1 MVHLITR
8 LLLLLV
14 LSALSL
20 SNAKVYAI
28 VDGEEVNDNDMM
40 FLKQVMP
47 NANFDSLP
55 KEMQSKAVD
64 QAIERKLLTKEAKK
78 EKLEDTNEYKEA
90 LDNFKDTMILELWM
104 RKQLD
109 KVKLLDSDIKKFYNE
124 NKQQMIVP
132 ETAKARH
139 ILVETRKE
147 AEDIIKELNKSKDK
161 IEDRFIELAKTKSKD
176 PSSNNGGDLGSFT
189 KEDMVPEFANAAFAL
204 KDNNYTKQPVK
215 TNYGY
220 HVIYLKSKKPKSTVS
235 YEEAKPKIEQELKL
249 IKFRESIA
257 SKAKELRKKAK
268 VEIK

>member
-1 MVHLITR
+1 MTNFITR
-8 LLLLLV
+8 LLLLFV
-14 LSALSL
+14 ISILSL
-20 SNAKVYAI
+20 ANAKVYAV

-47 NANFDSLP
+47 NANFESLP
-55 KEMQSKAVD
+55 KDMQAKAID

-78 EKLEDTNEYKEA
+78 DKLEDSNEYKEA
-90 LDNFKDTMILELWM
+90 LENFKDTMILELWM
-104 RKQLD
+104 RKQID
-109 KVKLLDSDIKKFYNE
+109 TVKLSDADIKKFYNE

-132 ETAKARH
+132 ETVNARH
-139 ILVETRKE
+139 ILVKTKKE
-147 AEDIIKELNKSKDK
+147 AEDIINELNKSKNN
-161 IEDRFIELAKTKSKD
+161 IEDKFIELAKSKSKD
-176 PSSNNGGDLGSFT
+176 PSANNGGDLGFFT

-204 KDNNYTKQPVK
+204 NTNTYTKQPIK

-220 HVIYLKSKKPKSTVS
+220 HVIYLKSKKPKGVVD

-249 IKFRESIA
+249 TKFRELIA